1 MLSQLALRSRSLFA
15 KLALLLG
22 VGTVLLFWLVAYS
35 LDALEQQLSQLSP
48 AAKTE
53 LLNWRDSAQ
62 AYYLAGNE
70 AGLQLF
76 LAELRRREQ
85 IWAAVAD
92 VRVDSFDHTE
102 LRERFTDGFILGRS
116 IDWPIHLYQ
125 AYNPVMDLQFQ
136 QANARLLV
144 ELPARL
150 RPGRYWPPLK
160 LALQLLLPLSIL
172 LLTIYALYQHLMQ
185 PLRQL
190 QQAARALQH
199 YNFHQEQAPA
209 PVCPQLGNRQDE
221 LTDLAASFDQMA
233 QQLSSLIISQR
244 RLLADLSHEL
254 RTPLTRLQL
263 ALEAAA
269 PATAN
274 NAATLLARAQR
285 ECQLMRQL
293 VENTLTLA
301 QLSQLPAPPPV
312 DGDLC
317 LTELLEVITDNAR
330 FEYPA
335 QQLQLELPARMPL
348 RQGNIL
354 LLGQA
359 LENILRNA
367 LRFNPAP
374 QPLLI
379 SAQYCRQ
386 RPAELTTQIQTTQIQ
401 TTQIPTAIHT
411 AADAVTGSA
420 AYWLLTISDHGPGV
434 PPACLTQLFQPFFRV
449 PGQQAAG
456 FGLGL
461 ALASRQISACG
472 GWVSAH
478 NRPAAE
484 PATGPA
490 GLTVSVWLPAATG

>member
-1 MLSQLALRSRSLFA
+1 MLSQLLQHSRSLFA

-22 VGTVLLFWLVAYS
+22 LGTVLLFWLVAYS
-35 LDALEQQLSQLSP
+35 LDALEQQLSLLSP

-53 LLNWRDSAQ
+53 LLNWRDNAQ
-62 AYYLAGNE
+62 AYYRVGDDS
-70 AGLQLF
+70 GLQRF

-85 IWAAVAD
+85 IWAAVAA
-92 VRVDSFDHTE
+92 VQVDSFDHTD

-125 AYNPVMDLQFQ
+125 SYNPVMDLAFQ
-136 QANARLLV
+136 QGNARLLV
-144 ELPARL
+144 ELPPRL

-160 LALQLLLPLSIL
+160 LLLQLLLPLSIL
-172 LLTIYALYQHLMQ
+172 LLTIYALYQHLMR

-199 YNFHQEQAPA
+199 YNFHQEQPPA
-209 PVCPQLGNRQDE
+209 AVCPQLGNRQDE

-233 QQLSSLIISQR
+233 QRLSQLIISQR

-263 ALEAAA
+263 ALEAT
-269 PATAN
+269 ATASPDN
-274 NAATLLARAQR
+274 TTTLLARAQR

-312 DGDLC
+312 DVDLC

-330 FEYPA
+330 FEYPN
-335 QQLQLELPARMPL
+335 QQLQLDLPVQMPL
-348 RQGNIL
+348 KQGNTL

-367 LRFNPAP
+367 LRFNPPP

-379 SAQYCRQ
+379 KAQYCPQ
-386 RPAELTTQIQTTQIQ
+386 RPAAL
-401 TTQIPTAIHT
+401 AGVDAMDDT
-411 AADAVTGSA
+411 AAF
-420 AYWLLTISDHGPGV
+420 WLLTISDHGSGV
-434 PPACLTQLFQPFFRV
+434 PESCVAQLFQPFFRV

-461 ALASRQISACG
+461 ALASRQITACG

-484 PATGPA
+484 PAKGPA